1 MFIPDPYLEIP
12 RGLSSPKDLWAL
24 LVKSLRPR
32 SLVMEA
38 ALAPYQWKLGG
49 FFPWEFQ
56 QWHFSIGGISG
67 VTCWPYIE
75 VF

>member
-1 MFIPDPYLEIP
+1 MLIPDPYLEIP

-49 FFPWEFQ
+49 FFSHGNFNN
-56 QWHFSIGGISG
+56 GIFPLVESLG
-67 VTCWPYIE
+67 
-75 VF
+75 